1 MTRAEAID
9 RKAKLEAK
17 LHELED
23 QLMETDASSESMSSG
38 GGSKSYSNRSVA
50 EIERKIRYVKR
61 EIARLGALLAGRPAP
76 GGIQTIYARFD
87 A

>member
-1 MTRAEAID
+1 
-9 RKAKLEAK
+9 
-17 LHELED
+17 
-23 QLMETDASSESMSSG
+23 
-38 GGSKSYSNRSVA
+38 VA

-61 EIARLGALLAGRPAP
+61 ELARIGAFLSGRTAP

>member
-1 MTRAEAID
+1 
-9 RKAKLEAK
+9 
-17 LHELED
+17 
-23 QLMETDASSESMSSG
+23 MSSG